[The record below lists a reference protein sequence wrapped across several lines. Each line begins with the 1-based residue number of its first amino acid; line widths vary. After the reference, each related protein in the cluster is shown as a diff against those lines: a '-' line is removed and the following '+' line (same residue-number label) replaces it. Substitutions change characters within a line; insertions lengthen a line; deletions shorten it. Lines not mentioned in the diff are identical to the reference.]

1 MVILGIILI
10 LLGWLTGISILYVIG
25 VILAVVGLA
34 LWFVPMGGHTHRYY

>member
-34 LWFVPMGGHTHRYY
+34 LWFIPMGGRTHRYY